1 MSGRRNSLGPWLE
14 GLGVVVLVSPR
25 KPGPWGDPSWFGRM
39 DVGGCRGSR
48 LVVQVVK
55 GLGRGEDGS

>member
-1 MSGRRNSLGPWLE
+1 M
-14 GLGVVVLVSPR
+14 GVVVLVSPR

-39 DVGGCRGSR
+39 NVEGCRGSR

-55 GLGRGEDGS
+55 GFGGGRMVRDGISFFGLTVG